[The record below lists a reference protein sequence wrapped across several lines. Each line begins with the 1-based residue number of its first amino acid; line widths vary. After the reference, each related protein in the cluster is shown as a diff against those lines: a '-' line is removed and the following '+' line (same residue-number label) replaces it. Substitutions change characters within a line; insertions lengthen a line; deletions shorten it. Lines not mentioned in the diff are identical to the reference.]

1 MAKKKTVGAYSY
13 ELQQKDEK
21 INPIELQR
29 AMHEGNESDDSYENQ
44 VGLAVKRGEEL
55 YEGNFF
61 IVVLFK
67 KERLMMNVVRQY
79 FMPRK
84 TCPRPEYDQVVY
96 KYNRKAAD
104 LSFIWV
110 IPNKQSCESIPMD
123 ILKYPKEQK
132 EFLNY
137 VMDFNSGKLDKLCD
151 EINMNEGIL

>member
-1 MAKKKTVGAYSY
+1 MICVVLYYSCFCSVSSVILFFFKQKTAYEIVDCDWS
-13 ELQQKDEK
+13 
-21 INPIELQR
+21 
-29 AMHEGNESDDSYENQ
+29 SDVCSSD
-44 VGLAVKRGEEL
+44 L
-55 YEGNFF
+55 FF

-67 KERLMMNVVRQY
+67 KERLMMNVVRQF

-96 KYNRKAAD
+96 KYNRGSSD

-110 IPNKQSCESIPMD
+110 IPDKQSCESIPLD
-123 ILKYPKEQK
+123 ILHYPKEQK

-151 EINMNEGIL
+151 EINMKERIL

>member
-1 MAKKKTVGAYSY
+1 MENKKTVGAYSY

-21 INPIELQR
+21 INPIELQQ

-55 YEGNFF
+55 YKGNFF

-96 KYNRKAAD
+96 KYNREAAD

-110 IPNKQSCESIPMD
+110 IPDKQSCESIPMD

-132 EFLNY
+132 EFLHY

-151 EINMNEGIL
+151 EINMKEGIL

>member
-21 INPIELQR
+21 INPIELQQ
-29 AMHEGNESDDSYENQ
+29 AMHEGNESEDSYENQ

-67 KERLMMNVVRQY
+67 KERLMMNVVRQF

-96 KYNRKAAD
+96 KYNRGSSD

-110 IPNKQSCESIPMD
+110 IPDKQSCESIPLD
-123 ILKYPKEQK
+123 ILHYPKEQK

-151 EINMNEGIL
+151 EINMKERIL

>member
-21 INPIELQR
+21 INPIELQQ
-29 AMHEGNESDDSYENQ
+29 AMHEGNESEDSYENQ
-44 VGLAVKRGEEL
+44 VGIAVKRGEEL

-67 KERLMMNVVRQY
+67 KERLMMNVVRQF

-96 KYNRKAAD
+96 KYNRGSSD

-110 IPNKQSCESIPMD
+110 IPDKQSCESIPLD
-123 ILKYPKEQK
+123 ILHYPKEQK

-151 EINMNEGIL
+151 EINMKERIL

>member
-1 MAKKKTVGAYSY
+1 MEKKKTVGAYSY

-21 INPIELQR
+21 INPIELQQ
-29 AMHEGNESDDSYENQ
+29 AMHEGNESEDSYENQ

-67 KERLMMNVVRQY
+67 KERLMMNVVRQF

-96 KYNRKAAD
+96 KYNRLSGE
-104 LSFIWV
+104 LSFVWV
-110 IPNKQSCESIPMD
+110 IPDKQTCESVPMD
-123 ILKYPKEQK
+123 ILKYPTEQK

-137 VMDFNSGKLDKLCD
+137 VMDFNAGKLDKLCD
-151 EINMNEGIL
+151 EINMKEGIL